1 MIWRFSLFFSFFF
14 RLGKKEQKNTTTNDS
29 ICSEGQITQYLDA
42 ANKAIK
48 ESESKLFHTPTWIPP
63 SRMFFWGE
71 KRQLGGEKQ
80 GWEERKINAG
90 VDFFSLCEGWHVVR
104 KAKFNELWINDVI
117 KKRLY
122 CVWKHSPHQQALSVL
137 CRLCFFSSFSQ
148 NKGFSQQ
155 HFFLR
160 IEVKKKTLFF
170 SLGASRI
177 TKKRKVFHYF
187 SVNINQKLVFF
198 VLHTVSVFFGID
210 PEEEESPKEL

>member
-48 ESESKLFHTPTWIPP
+48 ESESKLFRTPTWIPPP

-137 CRLCFFSSFSQ
+137 CRLCFFFFLFSEQGIFSATFFSSNWGEEKNF
-148 NKGFSQQ
+148 
-155 HFFLR
+155 FFLR
-160 IEVKKKTLFF
+160 ALQ
-170 SLGASRI
+170 G
-177 TKKRKVFHYF
+177 
-187 SVNINQKLVFF
+187 
-198 VLHTVSVFFGID
+198 
-210 PEEEESPKEL
+210 